1 MIKFFKRKIFSREIH
16 RIQRYIVFGTIA
28 WQFKMLVI
36 RKEIELKTA
45 KLFIIKLN
53 YFKSKPNSQYP
64 AYEHLS
70 ACLFSKNNA
79 RSPTIGE

>member
-1 MIKFFKRKIFSREIH
+1 
-16 RIQRYIVFGTIA
+16 
-28 WQFKMLVI
+28 MLVI